1 MLLTAQEVYE
11 EISSCNKENL
21 QNAVNSILKKINKGF
36 KSKNRTLIVDASAAD
51 SDINF
56 RSKKVTKKS
65 IKDKDYK
72 WARKQH

>member
-1 MLLTAQEVYE
+1 MLLIVFQ
-11 EISSCNKENL
+11 
-21 QNAVNSILKKINKGF
+21 KKINKGF

-72 WARKQH
+72 WARKQHQVGILALK